1 MSLSPPSGAQGHPP
15 GPGASRAA
23 TAPGGPR
30 STAATT
36 PRRPTVPPGPGTG
49 PASAAAGAGPTA
61 AGTKPDRRQGGA
73 GDRRGGT
80 RRARLTV
87 SRVDP
92 WSVLKLSFLLSV
104 GIGIAIVVAA
114 FVLWSVLDGMGLF
127 TQVDSLA
134 RDVVG
139 DESPVE
145 LESVLGLGRVLS
157 LATVVAVVDVVLL
170 TALATLGAVLYNLAS
185 SLVGG
190 LQVTLS
196 DD

>member
-1 MSLSPPSGAQGHPP
+1 MSLSQPSGAQGRPA
-15 GPGASRAA
+15 GPGVGRSA

-30 STAATT
+30 SAAATS
-36 PRRPTVPPGPGTG
+36 PRTPTVAPGSGTG
-49 PASAAAGAGPTA
+49 RGGAAGGAGPAAAGTS
-61 AGTKPDRRQGGA
+61 PDRRQGGA
-73 GDRRGGT
+73 GDRRQGT

-104 GIGIAIVVAA
+104 GVGIAMVVAA

-127 TQVDSLA
+127 TQVDSLV

-139 DESPVE
+139 EESPVE
-145 LESVLGLGRVLS
+145 LESVFGLGRVLS

>member
-1 MSLSPPSGAQGHPP
+1 MSLSQPSGAQGRPA

-30 STAATT
+30 SAAATT
-36 PRRPTVPPGPGTG
+36 PRRPTVPPGSGTG
-49 PASAAAGAGPTA
+49 PSSAAAGAGPVAT
-61 AGTKPDRRQGGA
+61 TPDRRQGGA
-73 GDRRGGT
+73 GDRRQGT

-104 GIGIAIVVAA
+104 GVGIAIVMAA
-114 FVLWSVLDGMGLF
+114 FVFWSVLDGMGLF
-127 TQVDSLA
+127 TQVDSLV

-139 DESPVE
+139 EESPVE
-145 LESVLGLGRVLS
+145 LESVFGLGRVLS